1 MSDEGES
8 GASITLLLREAM
20 EVEVHARRHRRRNEW
35 AEAARVA
42 LACTPAD
49 SDLPLSGAASASTAR
64 LGVAQFVF
72 DVPWPVSEVLHEGA
86 VRKYNDIFG
95 LVLQVKHAKHQL
107 DEVRSCSRS
116 HHSRRSAVLSPSCRQ
131 LHHSLRHE
139 RAQIQRIVSQYAPL
153 ACCCLPPAACSRCP
167 HLDLVAGQP
176 VPRSGR
182 YCATSSTPCRS
193 SYTRGCTS
201 SMLYMDTSWSR
212 WEAQGERRCRAMLT
226 RAPRWAWLR
235 SSLTLGR
242 SNWSWL

>member
-1 MSDEGES
+1 VEVCCVVSRGQGVWWDTFLHKTLLPHLAKPSSAWMSDEGES

-107 DEVRSCSRS
+107 DEVRSCSGS
-116 HHSRRSAVLSPSCRQ
+116 HHSRRSAVLTF
-131 LHHSLRHE
+131 
-139 RAQIQRIVSQYAPL
+139 
-153 ACCCLPPAACSRCP
+153 LPPATPQSTARARTNPAHCFPVRAACLLLPATGCLFTLP
-167 HLDLVAGQP
+167 
-176 VPRSGR
+176 PR
-182 YCATSSTPCRS
+182 
-193 SYTRGCTS
+193 
-201 SMLYMDTSWSR
+201 
-212 WEAQGERRCRAMLT
+212 
-226 RAPRWAWLR
+226 
-235 SSLTLGR
+235 
-242 SNWSWL
+242 

>member
-107 DEVRSCSRS
+107 DEVRSCSGS

-153 ACCCLPPAACSRCP
+153 ACCCLLAACSRCP
-167 HLDLVAGQP
+167 HLLVAGQP